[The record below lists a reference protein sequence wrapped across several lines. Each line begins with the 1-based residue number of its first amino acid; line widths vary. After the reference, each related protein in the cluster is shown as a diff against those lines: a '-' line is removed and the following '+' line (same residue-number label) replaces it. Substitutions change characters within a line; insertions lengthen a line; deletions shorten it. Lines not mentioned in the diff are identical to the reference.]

1 MGVLFTLLAAA
12 SFGFSNASV
21 RRGVLTGT
29 VVQAVAVSMP
39 IGFLVFVGAA
49 WASGELWRV
58 GEISRQS
65 ALLLGAA
72 GIVHFLF
79 GRYCNYRSIA
89 AIGAN
94 LSTPAQQ
101 GTLIVSLT
109 LALIFLGEHLTPLKI
124 AGIALLV
131 VAPALVFRAPLRR
144 RRGGSS
150 AAGKLAPRSVGAAA
164 APRAVSDFSERM
176 FEGYLFAFLSS
187 LAYGTSPVLVRAGL
201 EESHLSLGG
210 GVVSYGAA
218 VVVVLALVAIG
229 RVRRDVAGLERR
241 GVFWFGIQGL
251 AVCVSQM
258 FLYMAL
264 SLAPVTLVQPLM
276 RFSPVFRTMFSW
288 VLNRDHEDFSPG
300 VMWAIAISL
309 VGALALGL
317 DTQFFIRMIGAPG
330 WLAAILAWTWP

>member
-1 MGVLFTLLAAA
+1 MGVLYTLLAAA
-12 SFGFSNASV
+12 SFGFSNASL

-29 VVQAVAVSMP
+29 VLQAVAVSMP

-49 WASGELWRV
+49 WVSGELWRIS
-58 GEISRQS
+58 EIPL
-65 ALLLGAA
+65 AGAELLAAA
-72 GIVHFLF
+72 GIVHFLV

-101 GTLIVSLT
+101 ATLIVSLS
-109 LALIFLGEHLTPLKI
+109 LALIFLGERLTPLKI
-124 AGIALLV
+124 FGIALLV
-131 VAPALVFRAPLRR
+131 VAPAMVFRAQV
-144 RRGGSS
+144 RRGRQGRAGTRIAPLS
-150 AAGKLAPRSVGAAA
+150 AGAAA
-164 APRAVSDFSERM
+164 APRAKPDFSGRM
-176 FEGYLFAFLSS
+176 VEGYVFAFLSS

-210 GVVSYGAA
+210 GAVSYGAA
-218 VVVVLALVAIG
+218 VIVVGFLWLVPG
-229 RVRRDVAGLERR
+229 VRRDVNALEKR
-241 GVFWFGIQGL
+241 GVFWFVVQGF

-264 SLAPVTLVQPLM
+264 SLAPVTLVQPMM
-276 RFSPVFRTMFSW
+276 RFSPVFRTLFGWM
-288 VLNRDHEDFSPG
+288 LNRDHEDFSPG

-317 DTQFFIRMIGAPG
+317 DTHFVIRMIGAPG
-330 WLAAILAWTWP
+330 WLARILAWTWP

>member
-1 MGVLFTLLAAA
+1 MGILYTLLAAA
-12 SFGFSNASV
+12 SFGFSNASL

-29 VVQAVAVSMP
+29 VMQAVAVSMP
-39 IGFLVFVGAA
+39 IGFIVFVGAA
-49 WASGELWRV
+49 WVSGELWRI
-58 GEISRQS
+58 GEISLEAAS
-65 ALLLGAA
+65 LLAAA

-101 GTLIVSLT
+101 GTLLVSLA
-109 LALIFLGEHLTPLKI
+109 LALIFLGEKLTPLKI

-131 VAPALVFRAPLRR
+131 IAPALVFRRQVRHTRKA
-144 RRGGSS
+144 RG
-150 AAGKLAPRSVGAAA
+150 AAAPRSAGAAA
-164 APRAVSDFSERM
+164 APRAKPDFSERM
-176 FEGYLFAFLSS
+176 AEGYVFAFLSS

-210 GVVSYGAA
+210 GAVSYGAA
-218 VVVVLALVAIG
+218 VVVVAVLGLVP
-229 RVRRDVAGLERR
+229 RVRRDVGALAKR
-241 GVFWFGIQGL
+241 GVFWFVVQG
-251 AVCVSQM
+251 ATVCMSQM

-264 SLAPVTLVQPLM
+264 ALAPVTLVQPLM

-288 VLNRDHEDFSPG
+288 VLNRDDEDFSAG
-300 VMWAIAISL
+300 VMWAIGISL

-317 DTQFFIRMIGAPG
+317 DTHFVIRELAAPP
-330 WLAAILAWTWP
+330 WLAAFLSWTWP